1 MLSLKI
7 VAVGDRNVGK
17 RCLLRSY
24 VEGQFPNDD
33 VKNVSNGYK
42 KDIEF
47 LGKSI
52 RLVLWDINVDEENAR
67 LRHLTYPLTDLFLLC
82 FSLVDQNSM
91 DNIEK
96 IWHREITR
104 HCPHTP
110 FILVG
115 TKSDL
120 LDSSM
125 LSNHGRCSGCVRTKA
140 EELCKRIHAFKYVE
154 CSSLIRD
161 GLDNVFNVG
170 LHSICSAQTP
180 NGDVDGEEQKEVK
193 NCVLM

>member
-33 VKNVSNGYK
+33 IKNVSNGYR

-52 RLVLWDINVDEENAR
+52 RLVLWDTNVEEDNAR
-67 LRHLTYPLTDLFLLC
+67 LRHLAYPLTDLFLLC
-82 FSLVDQNSM
+82 FSLVDLNSM
-91 DNIEK
+91 ENIEK
-96 IWHREITR
+96 IWYREITR

-120 LDSSM
+120 LDSKV
-125 LSNHGRCSGCVRTKA
+125 SNRHGCSGCIRTKA

-154 CSSLIRD
+154 CSSLFKE

-170 LHSICSAQTP
+170 LHSICSAQTH
-180 NGDVDGEEQKEVK
+180 NGDKDDEQQKTVK

>member
-67 LRHLTYPLTDLFLLC
+67 LRHLTYPLT
-82 FSLVDQNSM
+82 
-91 DNIEK
+91 
-96 IWHREITR
+96 WHREITR